1 MGIIKRG
8 ILGGFSNKVGNVVG
22 SSWKGIATMRVLPL
36 SVANPRTAAQVAV
49 RTAFSKITALASAGL
64 TGFVKPLNDR
74 FAVRMSGYNRFIQM
88 NTNAFDASGEF
99 VPANLLI
106 SQGRLG
112 ETEIVSAE
120 ANDQFGID
128 IIWSPTPSGALQLST
143 DLAYAVVISANGE
156 LLGVSSGEVTRNS
169 GVVSVPIPDVDEL
182 PTIYL
187 AFLRADGTEVS
198 TSTGKKLTNP
208 QP

>member
-36 SVANPRTAAQVAV
+36 SVANPRTAAQISV

-88 NTNAFDASGEF
+88 NTNAFDASGDF
-99 VPANLLI
+99 VPVNLFI

-112 ETEIVSAE
+112 ETAISKALISPGAGVIV
-120 ANDQFGID
+120 Q
-128 IIWSPTPSGALQLST
+128 WSTIPSGALQLPT
-143 DLAYAVVISANGE
+143 DLAYAVAISKDGKVLGISSAEQERSDGE
-156 LLGVSSGEVTRNS
+156 LSIQAPGITAGDHV
-169 GVVSVPIPDVDEL
+169 
-182 PTIYL
+182 YL
-187 AFLRADGTEVS
+187 AFLRLDGTEVS
-198 TSTGKKLTNP
+198 TSYYGIAEEP
-208 QP
+208 